1 LSRWTISRVL
11 NGHSEVKPETCQRV
25 REAMERLGFVPSPLG
40 RALRGG
46 RTGMVGICFQ
56 ALGSPI
62 VARKIATLQRIL
74 RGAGFRA
81 LCELTDGHPE
91 LELEVV
97 RNFIA
102 MKVDGIVMVGGITEE
117 NADVLVAMLRAQNA
131 AAVVV
136 DPLQR
141 FPLPTVELDREEAM
155 RLALRHLVELGHDR
169 IAILG
174 IDEAVRY
181 GVNRWRG
188 IREFAGARHWSVDEH
203 FVLLSEPGPP
213 ALDFAYGERLA
224 GQYLALPSGTRPSAV
239 VALNDQVA
247 IGAMSRLQ
255 QAGLVVPR
263 DVSVLGFDNLDVSA
277 HVTPRLTTVD
287 QHVDQMM
294 QTAVDLL
301 AAQTVTADAGD
312 DAPRVIMP
320 LLVARESTGP
330 ARSHAGQR

>member
-1 LSRWTISRVL
+1 
-11 NGHSEVKPETCQRV
+11 
-25 REAMERLGFVPSPLG
+25 MERLGFVPSPVG

-81 LCELTDGHPE
+81 LCELTDGNPE
-91 LELEVV
+91 LELEVI
-97 RNFIA
+97 RNFVA
-102 MKVDGIVMVGGITEE
+102 MKVDGLVLVGGITEA
-117 NADVLVAMLRAQNA
+117 NAEAVITMLRAQHA
-131 AAVVV
+131 PAVVV
-136 DPLQR
+136 DPLQQ
-141 FPLPTVELDREEAM
+141 FALPTVELDREEAM
-155 RLALRHLVELGHDR
+155 RLALRHLAELGHRR
-169 IAILG
+169 IGILG
-174 IDEAVRY
+174 IDEAVSY
-181 GVNRWRG
+181 GTNRWRG
-188 IREFAGARHWSVDEH
+188 IRRFVGEH
-203 FVLLSEPGPP
+203 GWDVAAQFVLLAEPQPP

-224 GQYLALPSGTRPSAV
+224 KLFLELPAHKRPSAL

-255 QAGLVVPR
+255 HSGLAVPR

-277 HVTPRLTTVD
+277 HVMPLLTTVD

-301 AAQTVTADAGD
+301 AEQTENPASVEAP
-312 DAPRVIMP
+312 PRVIMP

-330 ARSHAGQR
+330 AGPTSAQR

>member
-1 LSRWTISRVL
+1 
-11 NGHSEVKPETCQRV
+11 
-25 REAMERLGFVPSPLG
+25 MERLGFVPSPVG

-81 LCELTDGHPE
+81 LCELTDGNPE
-91 LELEVV
+91 LELEVI
-97 RNFIA
+97 RNFVA
-102 MKVDGIVMVGGITEE
+102 MKVDGIVLVGGITEA
-117 NADVLVAMLRAQNA
+117 NAGAVVTMLRAQHA
-131 AAVVV
+131 PAVVV
-136 DPLQR
+136 DPLQK
-141 FPLPTVELDREEAM
+141 FALPTVELDREEAM
-155 RLALRHLVELGHDR
+155 RLALRHLAEFAHRR
-169 IAILG
+169 IGILG
-174 IDEAVRY
+174 IDEAVSY
-181 GVNRWRG
+181 GTNRWRG
-188 IREFAGARHWSVDEH
+188 IRRFVDEYGWDVAAQ
-203 FVLLSEPGPP
+203 FVLLTEPEPP
-213 ALDFAYGERLA
+213 ALDFDYGERLA
-224 GQYLALPSGTRPSAV
+224 NQFLNLTPEQRPSAL

-255 QAGLVVPR
+255 HSGLVVPR

-277 HVTPRLTTVD
+277 HVMPLLTTVD

-301 AAQTVTADAGD
+301 AEQTENPASVDAP
-312 DAPRVIMP
+312 PRVIMP

-330 ARSHAGQR
+330 AGVAPSQR